1 MSENEKINPSEFFGW
16 KTNPFI
22 DLHLHREPFLTKREQ
37 TTLKMAIQLLSQ
49 GKSFAI
55 TGPAGVGKST
65 LLHQIISKLDRRSY
79 RGIFVPY
86 PGFRRSGLPRAI
98 AEALNLDL
106 SKKPIPPLIK
116 IQRHLLQLADQP
128 EPLFPILIVDDAQLI
143 DIESLLDICTIL
155 TNPNNKTPA
164 ASLILSGNEELTK
177 TLMLT
182 RMASIS
188 TRLACTFN
196 LEPLSDK
203 ETMEFLLARIK
214 AAQAPL
220 DLIEKEA
227 IHLINAKCRGNKRDI
242 MNLGSILCME
252 AMFRNE
258 KTISAQLAI
267 QSEICQISG

>member
-1 MSENEKINPSEFFGW
+1 MNENEKITPSEFFGW
-16 KTNPFI
+16 KINPFI
-22 DLHLHREPFLTKREQ
+22 EAHFNTEPYLTKREQ
-37 TTLKMAIQLLSQ
+37 TTLRMSTQLLSQ

-55 TGPAGVGKST
+55 VGPAGVGKST

-79 RGIFVPY
+79 RAVFVPY

-106 SKKPIPPLIK
+106 CKRPTPALIR
-116 IQRHLLQLADQP
+116 IQSHLLQLADQP
-128 EPLFPILIVDDAQLI
+128 EPQFPVLIIDDAQLL
-143 DIESLLDICTIL
+143 DMESLLDVCTIL

-164 ASLILSGNEELTK
+164 ASIILSGNEELIK
-177 TLMLT
+177 TLKLT

-188 TRLACTFN
+188 TRLACLFS

-203 ETMEFLLARIK
+203 ETMEFLFTRLK
-214 AAQAPL
+214 AAQAPQ

-227 IHLINAKCRGNKRDI
+227 LHLISAKCRGNKRDL

-252 AMFRNE
+252 AMSRNE
-258 KTISAQLAI
+258 KTISAQVAL
-267 QSEICQISG
+267 QSEMCQISG